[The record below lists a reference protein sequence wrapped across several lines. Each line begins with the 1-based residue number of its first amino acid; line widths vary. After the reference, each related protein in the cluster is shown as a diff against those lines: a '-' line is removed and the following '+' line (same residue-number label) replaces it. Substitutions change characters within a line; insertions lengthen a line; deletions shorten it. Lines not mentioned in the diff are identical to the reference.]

1 LAEGGVVTRLRE
13 VDRKL
18 VIFGDGKVGKTSL
31 ITKYIDKSFSPG
43 YVPGTGLKVFSK
55 VLEFVYPNLL
65 VNLRMSIWDTA
76 GQKWYS
82 RIREPAFEGAQ
93 GIILVCDL
101 SRPETVASIEEF
113 WLDEVKNATGQLPI
127 AVVGNKLDLITKRGQ
142 IVDMLESIGARNGIE
157 VFLTSAKS
165 GENVENLFRLAGER
179 FVMDVASSIGKEKVH
194 KPTNLREVTDQI
206 VEDFIS
212 QHGNVEKALTIVHS
226 QFNDV
231 GMDLNAPA
239 KKPLIRALEKLRKIE
254 EILLSESIARANYE
268 ERVKLVDSVKE

>member
-1 LAEGGVVTRLRE
+1 MRLRE
-13 VDRKL
+13 VDKKL

-31 ITKYIDKSFSPG
+31 ITRYIDQTFSPG

-65 VNLRMSIWDTA
+65 VNLRLSIWDTA

-82 RIREPAFEGAQ
+82 RIREPALEGAQ

-101 SRPETVASIEEF
+101 SRPETVASIGDF
-113 WLDEVKNATGQLPI
+113 WLDEVKNATGQLPVAI
-127 AVVGNKLDLITKRGQ
+127 VGNKVDLITRKGK
-142 IVDMLESIGARNGIE
+142 ILDMLENIGAKNGIE

-165 GENVENLFRLAGER
+165 GENVDTVFRLAGEK
-179 FVMDVASSIGKEKVH
+179 FVMEIASTLSKETTH

-212 QHGNVEKALTIVHS
+212 QHGNIEKALMIVQN
-226 QFNDV
+226 QFKDA
-231 GMDLNAPA
+231 GLNLDAPESKA
-239 KKPLIRALEKLRKIE
+239 LMRALERLKRVE
-254 EILLSESIARANYE
+254 EVLLSDSIARANYE
-268 ERVKLVDSVKE
+268 ERKKLVESVKD

>member
-1 LAEGGVVTRLRE
+1 LRLRE

-31 ITKYIDKSFSPG
+31 ITRYLDKSFSPG

-55 VLEFVYPNLL
+55 VLEFVYPNLI

-93 GIILVCDL
+93 GIILLCDL
-101 SRPETVASIEEF
+101 SRPETVVSIEEF
-113 WLDEVKNATGQLPI
+113 WLDEIKKATGQLPVAI
-127 AVVGNKLDLITKRGQ
+127 VGNKVDLITRKGD
-142 IVDMLESIGARNGIE
+142 ILDMLESIGAKNGIE

-165 GENVENLFRLAGER
+165 GENVDNVFRLAGER
-179 FVMDVASSIGKEKVH
+179 FVMDIAATISKEKTR
-194 KPTNLREVTDQI
+194 KPTNLREVTDSI

-212 QHGNVEKALTIVHS
+212 QHGNVEKALAIVQN
-226 QFNDV
+226 QFKDA
-231 GMDLNAPA
+231 GMDLDAPD
-239 KKPLIRALEKLRKIE
+239 KKALLRALERLKKVE
-254 EILLSESIARANYE
+254 EILLSDSIARANYD
-268 ERVKLVDSVKE
+268 ERKKLVESIKD

>member
-1 LAEGGVVTRLRE
+1 LRLRE

-31 ITKYIDKSFSPG
+31 ITRYIDKSFSPG
-43 YVPGTGLKVFSK
+43 YVPGTGLKVFSR

-82 RIREPAFEGAQ
+82 RIRGPAFEGAQ
-93 GIILVCDL
+93 GIVLVCDL

-113 WLDEVKNATGQLPI
+113 WLDEIKNATGQLPVAI
-127 AVVGNKLDLITKRGQ
+127 VGNKVDLITRKGN
-142 IVDMLESIGARNGIE
+142 ILDMLESIGAKNGVD

-165 GENVENLFRLAGER
+165 GENVDNVFRLAGER
-179 FVMDVASSIGKEKVH
+179 FVMEIAQSIGKEKTH
-194 KPTNLREVTDQI
+194 KPTNLREVTDHI

-212 QHGNVEKALTIVHS
+212 QHGNVEKALMIVQN
-226 QFNDV
+226 QFKDA
-231 GMDLNAPA
+231 GLNLDAPD
-239 KKPLIRALEKLRKIE
+239 KKALIRLLERLQKIE
-254 EILLSESIARANYE
+254 GILLSDSIARANFE
-268 ERVKLVDSVKE
+268 ERKKLVESVKE